1 MRALII
7 FLGLCMAL
15 GACATQQAAQV
26 GNEGSVSVEYDRL
39 DFAAQA
45 VDATT
50 YSFRFLVH
58 NTTGEAKAFDQVK
71 WAFEFNGK
79 DLPVEPVALTLE
91 VPPGKNGTFEL
102 LAKVEYPREP
112 KEFVAFLK
120 KRSVP
125 YKLNGTIGGP
135 GGTYPVK
142 AEYDVGLPEIP
153 SVKIPGASIASGD
166 GGAVGFSFDI
176 FINNPNVFPLKVDYV
191 SYQLT
196 IEGVPVGEGRIAEM
210 EKVPPTSQLAY
221 TFPAKM
227 DLKLHGAKIKEMLQQ
242 KQLNWV
248 LTGILSVE
256 GIELPVQESGTIKFT
271 R

>member
-7 FLGLCMAL
+7 FLGLCTAL
-15 GACATQQAAQV
+15 GGCAARQAVQV
-26 GNEGSVSVEYDRL
+26 GDEGSVTIEYDRL

-45 VDATT
+45 VNATT
-50 YSFRFLVH
+50 YSFKFLVQ
-58 NTTGEAKAFDQVK
+58 NTTGEAKSFDQVK
-71 WAFEFNGK
+71 WVFEFNGTEN
-79 DLPVEPVALTLE
+79 PVEPAALTLD
-91 VPPGKNGTFEL
+91 VPPGKSGVFEL
-102 LAKVEYPREP
+102 HAKVEYPKAP
-112 KEFVAFLK
+112 GEFVAFLK
-120 KRSVP
+120 KRSVS
-125 YKLNGTIGGP
+125 YRLNGTLSGP

-142 AEYDVGLPEIP
+142 AEYDVGLPELP

-176 FINNPNVFPLKVDYV
+176 FINNPNVFPLKVDFV
-191 SYQLT
+191 SYHLL
-196 IEGVPVGEGRIAEM
+196 IEGVPVGDGRIAEM

-227 DLKLHGAKIKEMLQQ
+227 DLKEHGAKIKEMLGQ
-242 KQLNWV
+242 KQMNWV
-248 LTGILSVE
+248 LTGVLSVE